1 MSLSDLANDL
11 RIHVNALGNA
21 VIDSFRRDQRHTKQ
35 LLEKYPA
42 NVLYEV
48 KKLVQTEYHAIYE
61 IIMKRRM
68 AYVERERA
76 KYRKQ
81 VEQGIQF
88 PANES
93 RWIDF
98 RGGDPDDT
106 QNLTCGLGVISKY
119 IDIIDTVIASKNRSN
134 QPVEKFNLYQMTCII
149 LCMIPLVMLY
159 LFVKS

>member
-21 VIDSFRRDQRHTKQ
+21 VIDSFRRDQAATKQ

-42 NVLYEV
+42 DVLCEV

-76 KYRKQ
+76 KYRKR

-134 QPVEKFNLYQMTCII
+134 QPVEKFNLHQMTCII

>member
-76 KYRKQ
+76 KYRKR
-81 VEQGIQF
+81 VEQGIQ
-88 PANES
+88 PSDQSNWLDLS
-93 RWIDF
+93 R
-98 RGGDPDDT
+98 DPDDT

-134 QPVEKFNLYQMTCII
+134 QPVEKFNLHQMTCII